1 MNHKVTPEKR
11 DIEVLSGLEIWG
23 ILGIG
28 QLDGL
33 VFKKDVPPHERVSLF
48 FNQYPKRTH
57 YSYPYKRLC
66 RLESAGLIKA
76 NSYVQFPRLFTLTHK
91 GHSLLKVRDRNRL
104 PGFRASISEAFVRHE
119 MSVNAVGL
127 VLSEVL
133 GLEVTTER
141 ERFVWSG
148 RGGWTPAPVRLAI
161 SDLWIVDQLQPK
173 AIEVELVQ
181 KSESRYQEI
190 WNAYRRRRPENGL
203 VLYLTGW
210 PHGPECIL
218 EHAERFRMDFI
229 RVCALAQFRE
239 TGGRAPFI
247 GYREGQ
253 VTVLSSRAAIP
264 DAGPASPR
272 VPEARLSARQDV
284 SAGESLASVPFA
296 PPSRRVGAGTLIL
309 PASRK
314 DQFVPPR
321 ESRACPRPHPLVSP
335 SPSPEGEVGGNS
347 Q

>member
-1 MNHKVTPEKR
+1 MEKR
-11 DIEVLSGLEIWG
+11 DLEVLKGLEIWG

-28 QLDGL
+28 QLEGL
-33 VFKKDVPPHERVSLF
+33 VFRKDARSLERVPLF
-48 FNQYPKRTH
+48 FNEYHRRDH
-57 YSYPYKRLC
+57 GSYAYKRILK
-66 RLESAGLIKA
+66 LTAAGLIHA
-76 NSYVQFPRLFTLTHK
+76 NFYLGYPRLYTLTSK
-91 GHSLLKVRDRNRL
+91 GHKLLKTLTLNRL
-104 PGFRASISEAFVRHE
+104 PGFRSSLALAFVKHE
-119 MSVNAVGL
+119 LAVSSVGL
-127 VLSEVL
+127 VLSETL

-161 SDLWIVDQLQPK
+161 SDLWIVDQDEPK
-173 AIEVELVQ
+173 AIEIELVQ
-181 KSESRYQEI
+181 KSEARYQEI

-218 EHAERFRMDFI
+218 EHAQRFRMDFI

-253 VTVLSSRAAIP
+253 VTVLSPRAAIP

-309 PASRK
+309 PNGRK